1 MSNNQGSQPGVDY
14 QVQSRKGAGTNAGA
28 LVGGRA
34 TQPMGARDVQNARVA
49 GFEDIEDQPDWGDN
63 GFAGYKS
70 DVKVVRF
77 DRLDPE
83 PAEEQLAPQGSGDAG
98 A

>member
-14 QVQSRKGAGTNAGA
+14 QVQSRKGAGADTGA

-77 DRLDPE
+77 DRLDVAVE
-83 PAEEQLAPQGSGDAG
+83 DGQNATQDASNSN

>member
-14 QVQSRKGAGTNAGA
+14 LVQNRKGADAGA

-34 TQPMGARDVQNARVA
+34 TQPMGSNDVQNARVA

-63 GFAGYKS
+63 GFSGRKS
-70 DVKVVRF
+70 DVKLVRF
-77 DRLDPE
+77 DRLEVAPE
-83 PAEEQLAPQGSGDAG
+83 DEQNGVQSNIDTDA
-98 A
+98 